1 MNNNET
7 NGDPFWFNALT
18 IIYNKKRLTEF
29 FPSSNLNYIEKLN
42 SLLRLSIYA
51 TILII
56 IYNRNLNMILF
67 PILTALATLY
77 IYKFYKDGTTGKKLE
92 DLSNVVDNK
101 CTNTTKQNPFMNVL
115 MSDYANNPERPE
127 ACKDNNKEEIED
139 NFNENLY
146 RDVSDVWNKSHSQR
160 QFYTMPNTKIPNDQ
174 KGFAEWLYKINH
186 KTCKEDTKEC
196 IRHED
201 IRQQNRF
208 EKSTD

>member
-1 MNNNET
+1 MNINET
-7 NGDPFWFNALT
+7 NSDPFWFNNLT
-18 IIYNKKRLTEF
+18 IIYDKNRLTEF

-42 SLLRLSIYA
+42 SLLRLSVYA

-56 IYNRNLNMILF
+56 IYNRNFNMILF

-77 IYKFYKDGTTGKKLE
+77 IYKFYKNSETGKILE
-92 DLSNVVDNK
+92 DLNNISNDK
-101 CTNTTKQNPFMNVL
+101 CTDTTKENPFMNVL
-115 MSDYANNPERPE
+115 MSDYTNNPNRSV
-127 ACKDNNKEEIED
+127 ACKNNNEKIKD

-146 RDVSDVWNKSHSQR
+146 RDVSDVWNKSNSQR

-201 IRQQNRF
+201 IRIQNKLV
-208 EKSTD
+208 ENTD